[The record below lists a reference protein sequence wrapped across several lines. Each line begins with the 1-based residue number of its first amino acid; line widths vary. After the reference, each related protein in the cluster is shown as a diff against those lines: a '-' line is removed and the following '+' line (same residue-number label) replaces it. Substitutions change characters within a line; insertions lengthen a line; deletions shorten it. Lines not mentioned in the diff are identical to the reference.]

1 MLLNWKIVCIQLVTT
16 ELKVRNA
23 FKALLKKKKE
33 FARKYISGE
42 WMYIIKDPLWQ
53 LKVLKPKAKQ
63 LWIIRVLIQVVYLLS
78 IQMLTSVII
87 KQVNCYYINW
97 KPWYNLHKRNPSEIY
112 PPTYTQM
119 WTLSTWLRLV
129 FKYNRFK
136 LS

>member
-63 LWIIRVLIQVVYLLS
+63 L
-78 IQMLTSVII
+78 
-87 KQVNCYYINW
+87 
-97 KPWYNLHKRNPSEIY
+97 
-112 PPTYTQM
+112 
-119 WTLSTWLRLV
+119 
-129 FKYNRFK
+129 
-136 LS
+136 